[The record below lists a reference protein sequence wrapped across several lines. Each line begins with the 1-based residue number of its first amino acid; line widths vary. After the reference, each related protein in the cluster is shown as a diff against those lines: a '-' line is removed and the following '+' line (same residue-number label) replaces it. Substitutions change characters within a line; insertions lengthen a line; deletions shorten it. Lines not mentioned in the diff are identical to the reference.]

1 MKSHRKH
8 WEIKREEKT
17 ASYSGSMKWIIGK
30 EKGKGIGKGIGKG
43 KKGIMHEMAEFKIR
57 RRRRKLHQEKKKH
70 QKNNNN
76 AEKSQIWD
84 KKCIETN
91 IYIERRRSAEIW
103 KYIKNLTTKKREVM
117 LFPTI
122 KNGLLQEFIN
132 KGEI

>member
-1 MKSHRKH
+1 
-8 WEIKREEKT
+8 
-17 ASYSGSMKWIIGK
+17 MKWLNLKSEEDEGNYI
-30 EKGKGIGKGIGKG
+30 
-43 KKGIMHEMAEFKIR
+43 
-57 RRRRKLHQEKKKH
+57 KKK
-70 QKNNNN
+70 KNVRKIIS